1 MEQEDKAQAEAVEE
15 AGEEAEREEE
25 EKEAIQRDPCQK
37 GCPCSPFFTWFI
49 FLFDQPIKYLI
60 CHKMNEHK

>member
-37 GCPCSPFFTWFI
+37 GCPCSPFFT
-49 FLFDQPIKYLI
+49 
-60 CHKMNEHK
+60 